1 MKKFTFLLLSLL
13 FILSSCYIY
22 KPYQFK
28 EVEASVSTRP
38 GGPVS
43 LRSDAKSEK
52 QVPNSKEDAE
62 RKKRAEE
69 AQKKEQMKSEQKAK
83 TDLSSPDLP
92 ESGIKVEEEKEK
104 RTGSFSTKES
114 PDKNIVTEK
123 KVPQVEISSEDSLKI
138 KIQPTKYYKIAVEG
152 KQYKIQADQWEGDTL
167 VSHILRKPEKVLRFH
182 KNQIDEENL
191 LERRF
196 SKPFSDMITIG
207 AYVVGGAAVLLLV
220 L

>member
-52 QVPNSKEDAE
+52 QAPNSNEDAE

-69 AQKKEQMKSEQKAK
+69 AQKREQMKSEQKGK
-83 TDLSSPDLP
+83 SELSSPDLP

-104 RTGSFSTKES
+104 RTGSFSKNMS
-114 PDKNIVTEK
+114 PNENPMTGKN
-123 KVPQVEISSEDSLKI
+123 VPMEILSSEDSLKF

-196 SKPFSDMITIG
+196 SKPYSDLFTIG